1 MIQTK
6 RICQHFQL
14 MTTILYCLYLHP
26 QSQIKSLVENNI
38 TPVILTAKEL
48 EVHYGE
54 QIILDKASLSIHEGD
69 RIGLVGRNGAGKSTF
84 LKVISGVIP
93 ADTGEIAKKKDLVI
107 GFLSQEFTLDETR
120 TVQENILDG
129 AKRIIELIEEY
140 ENLPHHSSKRHIL
153 EEKIL
158 QIDGW
163 NLERKIDLLIKSL
176 HAPEPQRDVAT
187 LSGGEKRR
195 VALCRALISQPDLL
209 ILDEPTNHLDTDSIE
224 WIENFLAE
232 YKGTCIF
239 VTHDRYFLD
248 RIANRIVEL
257 SLGVFFSHQGN
268 YTDYLI
274 NKAERQAVKE
284 IEERKRQNFLRRELD
299 WVRRGPRARRTKAKS
314 RLDTYYEVA
323 SQQNTEVELDVEM
336 IIPPAEKL
344 GNKVAELKNI
354 GIKIGDKNLFEGLS
368 FNFEPGRKLGI
379 VGKNGV
385 GKTTLLKIILGK
397 LSPTSGKID
406 LGEKTEFNYIDQ
418 ARLLLNDEDT
428 VIKAI
433 GEGSESIKFGKSEI
447 SVWTYL
453 RRFLFEDERINTLVG
468 RLSGGEKSRLTL
480 ARILK
485 NGGNFLLLDEPT
497 NDLDLP
503 TLRVLEEALIAFD
516 GCVVVVSHDRYFLN
530 RVCNGILAFEG
541 NGEIYFSEGNYD
553 YYIEKRKTR
562 LKNEV
567 ETGTKGKKEAVRI
580 KPNAKKL
587 TWKEAKELE
596 NIEDEILKA
605 EAEVERI
612 EKIFSSPDFYQKYA
626 TQTNELSEQLEKAK
640 ANVKQLFVRWEEL
653 ENLKNLLA

>member
-1 MIQTK
+1 M
-6 RICQHFQL
+6 
-14 MTTILYCLYLHP
+14 
-26 QSQIKSLVENNI
+26 ENNI
-38 TPVILTAKEL
+38 NPVILTAMEL
-48 EVHYGE
+48 EVHFGE

-84 LKVISGVIP
+84 LKVISDVMP
-93 ADTGEIAKKKDLVI
+93 ADSGEVARKKDLVI
-107 GFLSQEFTLDETR
+107 GFLSQEFTLNESKN
-120 TVQENILDG
+120 VLENILDG
-129 AKRIIELIEEY
+129 AKRIIGLIEEY
-140 ENLPHHSSKRHIL
+140 ESLSHDSNLRHII

-158 QIDGW
+158 LTDGW

-176 HAPEPQRDVAT
+176 HAPEAERYVST

-224 WIENFLAE
+224 WIEKFLFE

-257 SLGVFFSHQGN
+257 SSGVFFSHQGN

-284 IEERKRQNFLRRELD
+284 IEERKRQNFLRRELE

-314 RLDTYYEVA
+314 RLDNYYEVVE
-323 SQQNTEVELDVEM
+323 QQNTEVELDVEL
-336 IIPPAEKL
+336 IIPPSEKL
-344 GNKVAELKNI
+344 GNKVVDLKNI
-354 GIKIGDKNLFEGLS
+354 GITIGNKKLFEGLI

-385 GKTTLLKIILGK
+385 GKTTLLKIILGNIQ
-397 LSPTSGKID
+397 PTSGKIEF
-406 LGEKTEFNYIDQ
+406 GEKTEFNYVDQ

-433 GEGSESIKFGKSEI
+433 GEGSESIKFGKTEI

-453 RRFLFEDERINTLVG
+453 RRFLFEDERINTFVG

-480 ARILK
+480 ARILR

-516 GCVVVVSHDRYFLN
+516 GCLVVVSHDRYFLN
-530 RVCNGILAFEG
+530 RVCNGILAFEDDG
-541 NGEIYFSEGNYD
+541 QIYFSEGNYD
-553 YYIEKRKTR
+553 YYIEKRKSR
-562 LKNEV
+562 I
-567 ETGTKGKKEAVRI
+567 KKEITSDSKEKKEDIRN
-580 KPNAKKL
+580 KPKAKKL
-587 TWKEAKELE
+587 TWKETRELE
-596 NIEDEILKA
+596 TIEEEIMKT
-605 EAEVERI
+605 ESEVERI
-612 EKIFSSPDFYQKYA
+612 EGIFSSPDFYEKYA
-626 TQTNELSEQLEKAK
+626 AQTNELTSQLEDAK
-640 ANVKQLFVRWEEL
+640 SRVHQLFERWEEL
-653 ENLKNLLA
+653 EKLKKMMAEL

>member
-1 MIQTK
+1 
-6 RICQHFQL
+6 
-14 MTTILYCLYLHP
+14 
-26 QSQIKSLVENNI
+26 VENNI
-38 TPVILTAKEL
+38 RPVILTAKEL

-54 QIILDKASLSIHEGD
+54 QIILDKASLSVHEGD

-93 ADTGEIAKKKDLVI
+93 ADTGEVAKKKDLVI

-120 TVQENILDG
+120 TVHENILDG
-129 AKRIIELIEEY
+129 AKRIIQLIEEY
-140 ENLPHHSSKRHIL
+140 ENLEHDSSQRHII

-176 HAPEPQRDVAT
+176 HAPEPQRDVVT
-187 LSGGEKRR
+187 LSGGERRR

-274 NKAERQAVKE
+274 NKSERQVVKE

-385 GKTTLLKIILGK
+385 GKTTLLKIILGS

-480 ARILK
+480 ARILR

-553 YYIEKRKTR
+553 YYIEKRKAR
-562 LKNEV
+562 LKNDV
-567 ETGTKGKKEAVRI
+567 DNGTKEKKEVVRI
-580 KPNAKKL
+580 KPKTKKL

-596 NIEDEILKA
+596 MIEDEILNA
-605 EAEVERI
+605 ESEVERI

-640 ANVKQLFVRWEEL
+640 ASVRQLFVRWEEL
-653 ENLKNLLA
+653 ENLKNLLT